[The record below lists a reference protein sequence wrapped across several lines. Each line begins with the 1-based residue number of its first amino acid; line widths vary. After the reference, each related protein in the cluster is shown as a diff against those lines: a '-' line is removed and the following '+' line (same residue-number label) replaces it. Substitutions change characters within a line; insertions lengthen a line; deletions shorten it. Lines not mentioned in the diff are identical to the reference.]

1 MKNNL
6 RKNKD
11 LSLSQLIFE
20 KFVENDNDKISRIIK
35 RILYIYNKQLKLKK
49 YKYFFE
55 FYRKCLIKK
64 EKRSKIKIHDKLYDI
79 INQRKRLRNDLE
91 TKFSEKEGIMCTFS
105 PKINKNNFINL
116 NKPLNKYNNNPP
128 IIILPVTSRIYF
140 PNGNGNNKTIK
151 FEELLQNFIEKS
163 SNINNEKN
171 NLDKNNNFIEKE
183 KVPNYIYNYTR
194 KNSYNKD
201 SKNISTLNSISTNT
215 IKIKKEENN
224 NNLINKEYYN
234 TFKDKLPYNSLF
246 NTNNTFKKNNFIKF
260 NSTQKQSYHISDII
274 NKVPKKENNN
284 QNSNKNNKKYILNE
298 KINKIYL
305 KDFSRKHY
313 NNSNNNNKSTKIN
326 KRKIQLIKQR
336 QLKQLKKFN
345 TINTNN
351 ETKGGSASTLSTR
364 DIPNFKSNSK
374 RESYSNISNYT
385 TNYKTKRKK
394 IKGENKKKENT
405 TLQSLS
411 DSKMMELAEY
421 FLDKKE
427 KDDFLDDVKIKKIL
441 VFNDYSSNGSDTF
454 WNKNITFNGDK

>member
-1 MKNNL
+1 
-6 RKNKD
+6 
-11 LSLSQLIFE
+11 
-20 KFVENDNDKISRIIK
+20 
-35 RILYIYNKQLKLKK
+35 
-49 YKYFFE
+49 
-55 FYRKCLIKK
+55 
-64 EKRSKIKIHDKLYDI
+64 
-79 INQRKRLRNDLE
+79 
-91 TKFSEKEGIMCTFS
+91 MCTFS

-116 NKPLNKYNNNPP
+116 NKPLNKYNNAPP
-128 IIILPVTSRIYF
+128 IVILPVTSRIYF
-140 PNGNGNNKTIK
+140 PNGNNKTIK

-163 SNINNEKN
+163 SKINNEKN
-171 NLDKNNNFIEKE
+171 NFDKNNNFIEKE
-183 KVPNYIYNYTR
+183 NNPRYIYNYSR

-201 SKNISTLNSISTNT
+201 SKNISTLNSICTNT
-215 IKIKKEENN
+215 IIKKEENN

-234 TFKDKLPYNSLF
+234 TFKDKLPYNSLY
-246 NTNNTFKKNNFIKF
+246 NTNNTFKKNNCIKF
-260 NSTQKQSYHISDII
+260 NSTQKHSYHIRDII
-274 NKVPKKENNN
+274 NKDPKKENNN
-284 QNSNKNNKKYILNE
+284 QNSTKNNNKYILNE

-313 NNSNNNNKSTKIN
+313 NNKSTKIN
-326 KRKIQLIKQR
+326 KRKIQLINQR

-441 VFNDYSSNGSDTF
+441 VFNDCSSSGSDTF
-454 WNKNITFNGDK
+454 LNKNITFNGDK